1 MAKVLFIYPDIRKD
15 IPRYSGKY
23 SPGIGVLSAC
33 LKKHGHQVSLF
44 HVTREIN
51 FEELKG
57 KVTSYQ
63 SDLVAFS
70 SMTNMFP
77 YVKRWSAWVKKFSNI
92 PTICGGIH
100 PTVDPEDSIS
110 TDGLDMICLGEGE
123 KAIVELAERITNGQN
138 YCEIQSTWI
147 KKNGRIVKNKVAPL
161 CEDLDSLPFEYR
173 DIFDF
178 KNLVDSKQGQITFT
192 GTRGCY
198 YGCSYCANHVIK
210 SIYPNKRKYVRFR
223 SPSKFIDEIE
233 QIVKKYEFCKYICFT
248 DDIFISS
255 VKWLEEFAKE
265 YKKRINLP
273 FNCNV
278 RANLI
283 NKRVVSLLRQANC
296 KSVDMGVESGN
307 DVIRNE
313 ILNRHLKT
321 EDIMRAF
328 KLCHDAGL
336 KIITYNMVGLPREN
350 RDAILE
356 TIKLNA
362 KGRVFQTWRFI
373 FYPYP
378 GTKIFQLYKDKIKDG
393 RRFSSYQE
401 GSILFNDNI
410 SEKEIIFFHRYFN
423 FLTKLYERV
432 FSLRFFKRDL
442 LSKCCD
448 RILLSKK
455 LPVNFLVFIYDL
467 AYKIGA
473 FSYNSIINKF
483 FNRLKTRYE

>member
-1 MAKVLFIYPDIRKD
+1 M
-15 IPRYSGKY
+15 
-23 SPGIGVLSAC
+23 
-33 LKKHGHQVSLF
+33 
-44 HVTREIN
+44 
-51 FEELKG
+51 
-57 KVTSYQ
+57 
-63 SDLVAFS
+63 
-70 SMTNMFP
+70 
-77 YVKRWSAWVKKFSNI
+77 
-92 PTICGGIH
+92 
-100 PTVDPEDSIS
+100 
-110 TDGLDMICLGEGE
+110 
-123 KAIVELAERITNGQN
+123 
-138 YCEIQSTWI
+138 
-147 KKNGRIVKNKVAPL
+147 
-161 CEDLDSLPFEYR
+161 
-173 DIFDF
+173 
-178 KNLVDSKQGQITFT
+178 
-192 GTRGCY
+192 
-198 YGCSYCANHVIK
+198 IK

-223 SPSKFIDEIE
+223 SPSKFVDEIE
-233 QIVKKYEFCKYICFT
+233 QVVRRYKFCKYICFT

-255 VKWLEEFAKE
+255 VKWLEEFAEE
-265 YKKRINLP
+265 YEKRVNLP

-283 NKRVVSLLRQANC
+283 NKRVVSLLKQANC

-313 ILNRHLKT
+313 ILNRRLKT
-321 EDIMRAF
+321 DDIMRAF
-328 KLCHDAGL
+328 TLCHDANL
-336 KIITYNMVGLPREN
+336 KVITYNMVGLPSEN

-362 KGRVFQTWRFI
+362 KGRVFQTWHFI
-373 FYPYP
+373 LYPYP

-401 GSILFNDNI
+401 GSILFNDNM

-432 FSLRFFKRDL
+432 FSLKFFKGDL
-442 LSKCCD
+442 LSKYCD

-455 LPVNFLVFIYDL
+455 LPVSFLVFIYDS